1 MIPEI
6 RHLKDHLRDL
16 ENALEGS
23 PQPGVATPPQ
33 PIRDGQGASIL
44 GPTNPPR
51 EAQAP
56 DLIAPPS
63 TDHGTLPNLRWS
75 FADSHI
81 RLSDGGWARQTTVR
95 ELPIATEFAAV
106 NMRLQAG
113 AVRELHWHREA
124 EWAYMIAGRARI
136 TAVDSEL
143 RAFQDDVSEG
153 DIWYFPAG
161 VAHSIQGL
169 PNDGCEM
176 LLVHDDGNFDAN
188 STFNLT
194 DWLARTPREVLA
206 KNFDVPESAFANIPD
221 HELYIFHAPVPGP
234 LSAERIVGAGPVPEP
249 FTHHLLAQEPVRT
262 KGGSFRIVDSRVFKA
277 SKTISAAMI
286 EIEPGGLRELH
297 WHPLGDEW
305 LYFLSGEARMGVY
318 GTNGNTG
325 TFDYQAGDVGL
336 VPHPMGHYV
345 VNRGTTTLRFLGL
358 FRGDHVEEAALSKM
372 LALTPH
378 ELVRAHLHID
388 QSILAKIPV
397 RHTPVVPI

>member
-1 MIPEI
+1 MI
-6 RHLKDHLRDL
+6 RGR
-16 ENALEGS
+16 
-23 PQPGVATPPQ
+23 PQPGVPTPPQ

-51 EAQAP
+51 EAQAQ
-56 DLIAPPS
+56 DLLLPPR
-63 TDHGTLPNLRWS
+63 TDHGTLPSLRWS
-75 FADSHI
+75 FADSHN
-81 RLSDGGWARQTTVR
+81 RLEEGGWARQTTIR
-95 ELPIATEFAAV
+95 ELPIATEIAGV
-106 NMRLQAG
+106 NMRLKAG
-113 AVRELHWHREA
+113 AVRELHWHKEA

-136 TAVDSEL
+136 TAVDPEL
-143 RAFQDDVSEG
+143 RTFQDDVSEG
-153 DIWYFPAG
+153 DLWYFPAG
-161 VAHSIQGL
+161 VPHSIQGL
-169 PNDGCEM
+169 ADDGCEM
-176 LLVHDDGNFDAN
+176 LLVADDGHFDEN
-188 STFNLT
+188 SSFLLT
-194 DWLARTPREVLA
+194 DWLAHTPREVLA
-206 KNFDVPESAFANIPD
+206 KNFEVPESAFANLPD

-234 LSAERIVGAGPVPEP
+234 LSAERIAGAGPVPEP

-345 VNRGTTTLRFLGL
+345 VNGGTTTLRFLGL
-358 FRGDHVEEAALSKM
+358 FRGDHVEEASLSKM

-388 QSILAKIPV
+388 ESILAKIPV
-397 RHTPVVPI
+397 RETPVVPI

>member
-1 MIPEI
+1 MTQGRTQRGGP
-6 RHLKDHLRDL
+6 
-16 ENALEGS
+16 
-23 PQPGVATPPQ
+23 TPLQ

-44 GPTNPPR
+44 GPTNPAR
-51 EAQAP
+51 EEQAP
-56 DLIAPPS
+56 DLIAPPP
-63 TDHGTLPNLRWS
+63 TDHGTLPNLKWS
-75 FADSHI
+75 FADSHT
-81 RLSDGGWARQTTVR
+81 RLTEGGWARQTTAR

-136 TAVDSEL
+136 TAVDSER

-176 LLVHDDGNFDAN
+176 LLVHDDGHFDAN
-188 STFNLT
+188 STFQLT
-194 DWLARTPREVLA
+194 DWLAHTPREVLA

-249 FTHHLLAQEPVRT
+249 FTHHLLAQEPART

-277 SKTISAAMI
+277 SKTIAAAMI

-305 LYFLSGEARMGVY
+305 LYFLSGEARMEVY

-345 VNRGTTTLRFLGL
+345 VNSGTTTLRFLGL
-358 FRGDHVEEAALSKM
+358 FRGDHVEEASLSKM

-388 QSILAKIPV
+388 ESILAKIPV
-397 RHTPVVPI
+397 RETPVVPI